1 MLILM
6 LVLVQLEIKGHQNKG
21 LRIVEDEIDMI
32 QSISINQ
39 TGLRQLSK
47 QMVLLLMD
55 AKYHLEK
62 KNRKGK
68 NEEEKHVFVYQ
79 MN

>member
-62 KNRKGK
+62 K
-68 NEEEKHVFVYQ
+68 
-79 MN
+79 

>member
-6 LVLVQLEIKGHQNKG
+6 LVLVQLQIKGHQNKG
-21 LRIVEDEIDMI
+21 LRIVEDQIDMI

-62 KNRKGK
+62 K
-68 NEEEKHVFVYQ
+68 
-79 MN
+79 

>member
-1 MLILM
+1 M

-21 LRIVEDEIDMI
+21 LRIVEDQIDMI

-62 KNRKGK
+62 K
-68 NEEEKHVFVYQ
+68 
-79 MN
+79 

>member
-55 AKYHLEK
+55 AKYLSLIHI
-62 KNRKGK
+62 
-68 NEEEKHVFVYQ
+68 
-79 MN
+79 

>member
-1 MLILM
+1 M
-6 LVLVQLEIKGHQNKG
+6 
-21 LRIVEDEIDMI
+21 EDEIDMI

-62 KNRKGK
+62 NRKGK